1 MWKNPLFDLEF
12 LNDLF
17 LKNERE
23 IYARIT
29 ALNLNEEPIE
39 YIEGKISDGSINIDG
54 NSSVR
59 RSCSLTMTAQEI
71 NINEFYW
78 GIKNKF
84 KLEIGLKNN
93 INLNYPEIIWF
104 KQGIF
109 VITEFNTSL
118 STNKWD
124 IKIQGRD
131 KMCLLNGDVSGNF
144 MVNTNLG

>member
-1 MWKNPLFDLEF
+1 
-12 LNDLF
+12 
-17 LKNERE
+17 
-23 IYARIT
+23 
-29 ALNLNEEPIE
+29 
-39 YIEGKISDGSINIDG
+39 
-54 NSSVR
+54 
-59 RSCSLTMTAQEI
+59 MTAQEI